1 MSMSSV
7 EREDRQTALAHAVQL
22 AATGRTDPTETVSYA
37 EDFLA
42 FLRADAPA
50 ASTTPPTTT
59 RTAATSVAALARN
72 IPYSFRNSIMSS
84 PSGLT
89 IRLSQYLTKP
99 KVTCF
104 HDRPDYRRAA

>member
-59 RTAATSVAALARN
+59 TLLSCPVCQHAPHGTRCSALRTDSQPCACSRAR
-72 IPYSFRNSIMSS
+72 
-84 PSGLT
+84 
-89 IRLSQYLTKP
+89 
-99 KVTCF
+99 
-104 HDRPDYRRAA
+104 A